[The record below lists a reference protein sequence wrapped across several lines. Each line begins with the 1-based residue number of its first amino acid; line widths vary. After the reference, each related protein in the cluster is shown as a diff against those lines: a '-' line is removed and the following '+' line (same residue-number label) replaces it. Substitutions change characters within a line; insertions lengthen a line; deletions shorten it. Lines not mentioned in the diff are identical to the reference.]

1 MITNPQVLI
10 EVPPI
15 SPQDMFVIFDRR
27 KEHFDFPVHIH
38 NEFELNFITGATG
51 CVRVVGDSIEEIGD
65 KDMVLITGS
74 KLEHAWI
81 DGDRKED
88 CDIHEI
94 TIQFSETLFQVGDA
108 GVIDRKQFASI
119 RKMFKDAQ
127 FGMAFSQP
135 TIDAAEQVIQRMI
148 TNKDSFKSV
157 LDFLLL
163 LDILSK
169 DENSRVLSNSQFCNV
184 ENSFDSSRVNALME
198 YLEANYQHKIK
209 LSDAAAYVNMSEPS
223 FTRFVRK
230 HLNMSLVECLNSI
243 RLSSATRLLVD
254 EPSTTIAEIA
264 YRCGFNNISN
274 FNRIF
279 RKFKNCTPHEF
290 REYYRKNKIII

>member
-1 MITNPQVLI
+1 MTNPQILT

-15 SPQDMFVIFDRR
+15 TSQDMFVLFDRR

-38 NEFELNFITGATG
+38 NEYELNFITGAAG
-51 CVRVVGDSIEEIGD
+51 NVRVVGDSIEEIGD

-81 DGDRKED
+81 DSENCKSYGN
-88 CDIHEI
+88 IHEI
-94 TIQFSETLFQVGDA
+94 TIQFSDTLFRIGE
-108 GVIDRKQFASI
+108 GGIIDRKQFSSI
-119 RKMFKDAQ
+119 RKMLKDAQ
-127 FGMAFSQP
+127 YGMSFSAP
-135 TIDAAEQVIQRMI
+135 TIEKAEKKINGMI
-148 TNKDSFKSV
+148 NSRDSFASV
-157 LDFLLL
+157 IDFLSLL
-163 LDILSK
+163 NVLSK
-169 DENSRVLSNSQFCNV
+169 DEGAKILSHSQFCKYEDAFESQRASAIMDFLKN
-184 ENSFDSSRVNALME
+184 
-198 YLEANYQHKIK
+198 NYQKK
-209 LSDAAAYVNMSEPS
+209 LTLSDVAAQVSMSEPS

-230 HLNMSLVECLNSI
+230 HMRQSFVECLNNI
-243 RLSSATRLLVD
+243 RLSSASRMLVD

-279 RKFKNCTPHEF
+279 RKSKGCTPHEF